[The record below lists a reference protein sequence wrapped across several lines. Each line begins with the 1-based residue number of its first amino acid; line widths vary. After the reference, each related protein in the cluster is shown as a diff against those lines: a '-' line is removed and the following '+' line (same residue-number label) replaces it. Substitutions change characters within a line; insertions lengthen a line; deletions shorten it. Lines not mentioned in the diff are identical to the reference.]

1 MRAMV
6 CIAGGGTGGHLMP
19 ALALA
24 DAMRGRW
31 PDLTVQF
38 IGAERGLEAK
48 MLPERGEAVL
58 LLAMH
63 AVSGAGI
70 WQRLRVVGAELPRAV
85 WAILKSW
92 REHKPKLVIGVG
104 GYASAMG
111 VVAAIIARIPVL
123 LYEQNAIPG
132 MVNRQLA
139 RFARRVL
146 LGMEAATRY
155 LPIAKA
161 VVCGNLVRSEISA
174 VDWQPHQPPQLLVL
188 GGSQGARF
196 LNQTMPQVAAAL
208 HQAGCQFTVRHQCG
222 RGNEIAV
229 LEAYQQAGIAAEV
242 ASFCDDMAGFYAS
255 GDLLVARAGAMTVAE
270 SAAVG
275 VPTLFIPLPG
285 AADDH
290 QFYNAK
296 AQADHGAAVVL
307 RQGEVT
313 PESLASMIST
323 FLQQPEKLRQM
334 HDAAVRHAPRH
345 AADKMLAEI
354 APFLEG
360 TA

>member
-1 MRAMV
+1 MSATV

-31 PDLTVQF
+31 PDLTVRF

-48 MLPERGEAVL
+48 MLPERGEEVL
-58 LLAMH
+58 LLSMH

-70 WQRLRVVGAELPRAV
+70 WQRMWVVCAELPRAV
-85 WAILKSW
+85 RVILKSW
-92 REHKPKLVIGVG
+92 REQKPKLVIGVG

-146 LGMEAATRY
+146 LGMEAAARH
-155 LPIAKA
+155 LPTAKA
-161 VVCGNLVRSEISA
+161 VVCGNLVRSEIA
-174 VDWQPHQPPQLLVL
+174 TARWQPHEPPQLLVL

-196 LNQTMPQVAAAL
+196 LNETMPLVAAVL
-208 HQAGCQFTVRHQCG
+208 QKSGCLFTVRHQCG
-222 RGNEIAV
+222 RDNEAAV
-229 LEAYQQAGIAAEV
+229 SAAYQQGGIAAEV
-242 ASFCDDMAGFYAS
+242 VPFCHDMVDFYTS
-255 GDLLVARAGAMTVAE
+255 GNLLVARAGAMTVAE
-270 SAAVG
+270 SAVVG
-275 VPTLFIPLPG
+275 VPTIFIPLPG

-290 QFYNAK
+290 QFHNAK
-296 AQADHGAAVVL
+296 AQADDGAAVVL
-307 RQGEVT
+307 RQEEAT
-313 PESLASMIST
+313 PESLASMIT
-323 FLQQPEKLRQM
+323 VLLQRPEKLQQM

-345 AADKMLAEI
+345 AADKMLTEI
-354 APFLEG
+354 APFLEE
-360 TA
+360 AA